1 MVFIGLW
8 CSSKRKNFFVRLS
21 LLCIQLRRTVNGEEE
36 FLVAS
41 SLYDKILVYERETGS
56 NKLKLK
62 KEIQAIVGL
71 DNFGVGD
78 DGYIYIGGHGDPWVR
93 HWDNYSVLFS
103 EPLFRNSC

>member
-8 CSSKRKNFFVRLS
+8 CSSKRKNFSVRLS

-36 FLVAS
+36 FFVAS

-71 DNFGVGD
+71 DNFGAGD

-93 HWDNYSVLFS
+93 VFVRHWDNFS
-103 EPLFRNSC
+103 DSTQNIF